1 MLQNCFHF
9 GIEFNCTEKFIKN
22 FAELGLISVILIGR
36 WMLPRGEL
44 TRDQLS
50 ALLIGYV
57 NTAADL
63 TGRNYHAI
71 ITLSLILST
80 YFTNCSI

>member
-1 MLQNCFHF
+1 
-9 GIEFNCTEKFIKN
+9 
-22 FAELGLISVILIGR
+22 
-36 WMLPRGEL
+36 MLPRGEL

-63 TGRNYHAI
+63 TGLKWK
-71 ITLSLILST
+71 ITTVICRENLLSFSE
-80 YFTNCSI
+80 NA

>member
-1 MLQNCFHF
+1 MFFYSSTHQNCFHRDL
-9 GIEFNCTEKFIKN
+9 EFNCTEKFIKN
-22 FAELGLISVILIGR
+22 FTELGLISVIIIGR

-63 TGRNYHAI
+63 TGIACP
-71 ITLSLILST
+71 T
-80 YFTNCSI
+80 YEQKRF

>member
-1 MLQNCFHF
+1 
-9 GIEFNCTEKFIKN
+9 
-22 FAELGLISVILIGR
+22 
-36 WMLPRGEL
+36 MLPRGEL

-63 TGRNYHAI
+63 TGNGYPTI
-71 ITLSLILST
+71 IKLSLILST
-80 YFTNCSI
+80 YTFFHKKPAY